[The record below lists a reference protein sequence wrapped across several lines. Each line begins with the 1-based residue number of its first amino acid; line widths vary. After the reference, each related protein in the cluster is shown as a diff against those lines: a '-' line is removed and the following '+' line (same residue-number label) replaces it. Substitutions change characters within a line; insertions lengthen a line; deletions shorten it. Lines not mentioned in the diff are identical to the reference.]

1 MEQRIINSG
10 KLAISDLVQLA
21 KYGKDQ
27 LFIDYDEEAD
37 VLYVSFGKPQKADD
51 SIHGEGD
58 IIRRKKG
65 NKIIG
70 LTILNASRF
79 RKVKSS

>member
-1 MEQRIINSG
+1 MEQRIINSS
-10 KLAISDLVQLA
+10 KIAVSDLVQMA
-21 KYGKDQ
+21 QYGKDK
-27 LFIDYDEEAD
+27 LYVDYDSEAD

-51 SIHGEGD
+51 AIQGKDG

-65 NKIIG
+65 NKIVG

-79 RKVKSS
+79 NHKN

>member
-21 KYGKDQ
+21 KYGKDK

-37 VLYVSFGKPQKADD
+37 VLYVSFGKPQRADD
-51 SIHGEGD
+51 SIHGEDD

>member
-1 MEQRIINSG
+1 MEQIIINSS

-21 KYGKDQ
+21 KYGKDK
-27 LFIDYDEEAD
+27 LFVDYDEEAD
-37 VLYVSFGKPQKADD
+37 VLYVSFGKPQKAED
-51 SIHGEGD
+51 SIQDKDG

-65 NKIIG
+65 DKIIG

-79 RKVKSS
+79 RK

>member
-10 KLAISDLVQLA
+10 KIAAADLVNLA
-21 KYGKDQ
+21 KYGKDK

-37 VLYVSFGKPQKADD
+37 VLYVSFGKPQKADNAIQED
-51 SIHGEGD
+51 G
-58 IIRRKKG
+58 IIKRFRG

-70 LTILNASRF
+70 ITILDASQ
-79 RKVKSS
+79 VESSN

>member
-1 MEQRIINSG
+1 MEQRIINSS
-10 KLAISDLVQLA
+10 KLAVSDLVQMA
-21 KYGKDQ
+21 QYGKDK
-27 LFIDYDEEAD
+27 LFIDYDEEVD

-51 SIHGEGD
+51 AIQDRDG

-65 NKIIG
+65 KKIIG

-79 RKVKSS
+79 RK

>member
-1 MEQRIINSG
+1 MEQRIINAS
-10 KLAISDLVQLA
+10 KFAVSDLVQMA
-21 KYGKDQ
+21 QYGKDK
-27 LFIDYDEEAD
+27 LIVDYDREAD

-51 SIHGEGD
+51 AIQGKDG

-65 NKIIG
+65 NKIVG

-79 RKVKSS
+79 SH

>member
-1 MEQRIINSG
+1 MEQTIINSG
-10 KLAISDLVQLA
+10 KIAASNLVKLAQYSND
-21 KYGKDQ
+21 K
-27 LFIDYDEEAD
+27 LFVDYDKEAD
-37 VLYVSFGKPQKADD
+37 VLYVSFGKPQKANDAIQGKD
-51 SIHGEGD
+51 G

-79 RKVKSS
+79 RK